1 MRHSVENHRIRISV
15 DQVGAELFSL
25 INLDSG
31 KEYMWQADPDIWGG
45 HAPVLFPIIGKL
57 KDGTTE
63 IDGKQYAITKHGIVR
78 NNEDL
83 ELYSHSEDRITFR
96 LCSSEKTKKQYPY
109 DFDFRITYR
118 VRNAHVIV
126 YHEIQNMST
135 EPMYFCL
142 GGHPAFRVPL
152 HDHDPYD
159 AHFLRFEHDET
170 SASHIVKEDGTLR
183 EVTRPVPWTEGNIL
197 PLSHELFDNDALVF
211 RDLNSRSVVLESK
224 INGPLLKVDYA
235 GWTHLGIWAK
245 PNGDFVCIEPWM
257 GLADFEDSDGA
268 FKHKEGIIELAGN
281 ETYVMSFDIKVL

>member
-1 MRHSVENHRIRISV
+1 
-15 DQVGAELFSL
+15 
-25 INLDSG
+25 
-31 KEYMWQADPDIWGG
+31 
-45 HAPVLFPIIGKL
+45 
-57 KDGTTE
+57 
-63 IDGKQYAITKHGIVR
+63 
-78 NNEDL
+78 
-83 ELYSHSEDRITFR
+83 
-96 LCSSEKTKKQYPY
+96 
-109 DFDFRITYR
+109 
-118 VRNAHVIV
+118 
-126 YHEIQNMST
+126 MST

-211 RDLNSRSVVLESK
+211 RDLKSRSVVLESK

-245 PNGDFVCIEPWM
+245 PNGNFVCIEPWM